1 MISMKSH
8 VVVRMMATQPYLRKP
23 FDHLV
28 AGTPV
33 VVVSG
38 QPTLRCVAFPVLFHV
53 VLAGGALV

>member
-8 VVVRMMATQPYLRKP
+8 VVVRMMTTQPYLRKP

-33 VVVSG
+33 VVISR
-38 QPTLRCVAFPVLFHV
+38 QPALWRVALPVLFHV
-53 VLAGGALV
+53 VLTDRSLV